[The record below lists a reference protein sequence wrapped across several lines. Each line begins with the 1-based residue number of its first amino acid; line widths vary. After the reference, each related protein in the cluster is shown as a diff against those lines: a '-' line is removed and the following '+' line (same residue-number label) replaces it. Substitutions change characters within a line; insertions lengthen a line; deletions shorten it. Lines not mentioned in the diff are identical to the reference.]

1 MSKIVIIGAGDFPK
15 KEYPRYLVRSAD
27 RIICCDSALRTWL
40 RVMKPLFGR
49 DRLPDAVIGDM
60 DSLPKTLQKRFSD
73 RIIHITEQDDNDQT
87 KAMRYVMDHYPD
99 AAEIH
104 FIGSTGKREDHTVGN
119 MSLLMEYARIWEVT
133 GLPAEGKP
141 VVDMVT
147 DYGTIF
153 AVTESC
159 SLPVGEGRRIS
170 IFTPDN
176 SLRIKSKGLV
186 WPTDD
191 VVFDNWW
198 KATLNRA
205 SEDTV
210 TLELSHKSIALI
222 SLD

>member
-15 KEYPRYLVRSAD
+15 KDYPRYLVRSAD

-40 RVMKPLFGR
+40 RVMVPLFGQE
-49 DRLPDAVIGDM
+49 RLPDAVVGDM
-60 DSLPKTLQKRFSD
+60 DSLPKTLQRRFAD
-73 RIIHITEQDDNDQT
+73 RIVLISEQDDNDQT
-87 KAMRYVMDHYPD
+87 KAMRYAMEHYPD
-99 AAEIH
+99 ATEIH
-104 FIGSTGKREDHTVGN
+104 FIGATGKREDHTVGN
-119 MSLLMEYARIWEVT
+119 MSLLMEYARLWGVS
-133 GLPAEGKP
+133 GLPSKGKP
-141 VVDMVT
+141 TVDMVT

-153 AVTESC
+153 AVTDSC

-170 IFTPDN
+170 VFSPDN
-176 SLRIKSKGLV
+176 SLKIRSKGLV

-205 SEDTV
+205 SEDIV
-210 TLELSHKSIALI
+210 SLELSHKSLVLI

>member
-15 KEYPRYLVRSAD
+15 KDYPRYLVRSAD

-40 RVMKPLFGR
+40 RVMVLLFGQE
-49 DRLPDAVIGDM
+49 RLPDVVVGDM
-60 DSLPKTLQKRFSD
+60 DSLPKALQRRFAD
-73 RIIHITEQDDNDQT
+73 RIVHISEQDDNDQT
-87 KAMRYVMDHYPD
+87 KAMRYAMEHYPD
-99 AAEIH
+99 ATEIH
-104 FIGSTGKREDHTVGN
+104 FIGATGKREDHTVGN
-119 MSLLMEYARIWEVT
+119 MSLLMEYARLWGVS
-133 GLPAEGKP
+133 GLPSNGKP
-141 VVDMVT
+141 TVDMVT

-170 IFTPDN
+170 VFSPDN
-176 SLRIKSKGLV
+176 SLKIRSKGLV

-205 SEDTV
+205 SEDIV
-210 TLELSHKSIALI
+210 SLELSHRSLVLI